1 MKSKVSSIRLIGSG
15 NYPIKTMAGNNYP
28 VKMMGK

>member
-15 NYPIKTMAGNNYP
+15 NYPIRTMSSNNYP
-28 VKMMGK
+28 IKMMGK